1 MTTVT
6 FRPPLA
12 YATNYPE
19 PHISAT
25 PDYCHW
31 APWGKSIA
39 QHSQFSRNS
48 YFTKNGRSALG
59 YIIREFGLSQDSRV
73 LLPEF
78 HCPAMIEPFL
88 ASKTQVSFYR
98 LNDDLSVDLDALAQS
113 IQGFDAILLVR
124 FFGFPTNI
132 EGALKIAKQHQIRV
146 IEDCAH
152 AFFSEQLQS
161 GPLTSDASFCSL
173 NKFFSC
179 FDGGMLRT
187 QSESTKSQ
195 LLALS
200 GPGAKSEIKYFLGK
214 SDFVAALS
222 NAVKRF
228 KPGATNANGAVGGM
242 DSESSEFRY
251 FNNAD
256 MNQRCFSLTKAQ
268 LYVENYGHI
277 AFCRRYNYATLFE
290 ALAASNIGQPLFALD
305 EQTVPYVFPFLL
317 NDKRDFDYI
326 RQRGI
331 QVLRWEEYCVTD
343 NVVIEDYRE
352 RLIQIPCHQDL
363 SQEQLTFIIN
373 TLNKN

>member
-1 MTTVT
+1 MNTVT
-6 FRPPLA
+6 FRSPLA
-12 YATNYPE
+12 CATNYPE

-25 PDYCHW
+25 PDYVHW
-31 APWGKSIA
+31 APWGKSVA

-59 YIIREFGLSQDSRV
+59 YIVREFGLTSNSRV

-88 ASKTQVSFYR
+88 AGKVNVSFYR
-98 LNDDLSVDLDALAQS
+98 LNDDLSVDLDALAQA
-113 IQGFDAILLVR
+113 IEGFDVILLVR

-132 EGALKIAKQHQIRV
+132 EKAIDIAKQHQIRV

-161 GPLTSDASFCSL
+161 GKFTSDASFCSL

-179 FDGGMLRT
+179 SDGGMLRT

-222 NAVKRF
+222 KAVKRF
-228 KPGATNANGAVGGM
+228 KPREITGSDSSVGVE
-242 DSESSEFRY
+242 SLSSEFRY
-251 FNNAD
+251 FNNTD

-268 LYVENYGHI
+268 LCIENYGHI
-277 AFCRRYNYATLFE
+277 VFCRRNNYATLFE
-290 ALAASNIGQPLFALD
+290 ALHASNIGRPLFALD

-317 NDKRDFDYI
+317 NDKGDFEYI

-331 QVLRWEEYCVTD
+331 QVLRWEEYCITE
-343 NVVIEDYRE
+343 NVVIEEYRE

-363 SQEQLTFIIN
+363 SQEQLMFIIN
-373 TLNKN
+373 TLNKS

>member
-1 MTTVT
+1 MSMVA

-31 APWGKSIA
+31 APWGESIE
-39 QHSQFSRNS
+39 QHSQFTKDS

-59 YIIREFGLSQDSRV
+59 YIIREFGLTSDSRV

-88 ASKTQVSFYR
+88 ASNVKVSFYR
-98 LNDDLSVDLDALAQS
+98 LNDDLSVDVDALAQS
-113 IQGFDAILLVR
+113 TNSADAILLVR

-132 EGALKIAKQHQIRV
+132 KQALDIVKQRNIRV

-152 AFFSEQLQS
+152 AFFSEQLES
-161 GPLTSDASFCSL
+161 DNYASDASFCSL

-187 QSESTKSQ
+187 KSELTRSK

-200 GPGAKSEIKYFLGK
+200 GPSVKSEVKHFLGK
-214 SDFVAALS
+214 SGVVSGLS
-222 NAVKRF
+222 KIF
-228 KPGATNANGAVGGM
+228 KLLKPSGTEVNGSVFNTKPKM
-242 DSESSEFRY
+242 SEFRY
-251 FNNAD
+251 FNYAD
-256 MNQRCFSLTKAQ
+256 MNQRCFSTTRAQ
-268 LYVENYGHI
+268 LRVENFGHI
-277 AFCRRYNYATLFE
+277 VFCRRNNYATLFE
-290 ALAASNIGQPLFALD
+290 AFTASNIGRPLFALD

-317 NDKRDFDYI
+317 NDKGDFEYI
-326 RQRGI
+326 RQSGI
-331 QVLRWEEYCVTD
+331 QVLRWEEYCITE

-363 SQEQLTFIIN
+363 SQEQLMFIIN